1 MITSTGRDLIS
12 KYLIGQTTSFASHI
26 AIGCGATP
34 VSVLGDYKGKT
45 ELDFEMGRYPIISR
59 SISTE
64 LLTQTATSVQA
75 TGTSFIFTLSTDAQ
89 FSSGQTVI
97 VSNADQ
103 FVNTPDPA
111 TNSNGAYT
119 IVSTTTNTIT
129 VTDPQTGGNTTV
141 PQTLTGQTI
150 SIVGYVPQIVF
161 SAELPIQDRYEIT
174 EFGIYPSGS
183 NTFSNGTDSY
193 VLSNFTTTEQWQYAN
208 YNGGNTVFSDLVYY
222 TTITDATNN
231 ITVTDKAFQTN
242 ADNPFF
248 NGTRVARQERPR
260 FLKDCTI
267 VVGDMSDFTAAL
279 TPSST
284 SNYISISNFGLDLS
298 QNSSLDEIRLAMSL
312 INDQATPSTTPR
324 SLNIMFQ
331 FVTADGNDNAKYH
344 FRTSDATS
352 LISGTGLFA
361 TSRYQVL
368 SLQLSQATFTSKT
381 SNFDWKNV
389 RGIRV
394 YASVESAANY
404 SGSGLTDFAIC
415 LDAVR
420 FENKSNTNPLY
431 GLTGYTVVN
440 TAGIPIVKSQNTN
453 NLIEF
458 KFVVGATRNV

>member
-34 VSVLGDYKGKT
+34 VSTLGDYKAKT
-45 ELDFEMGRYPIISR
+45 ELNFEMGRYPIISR

-64 LLTQTATSVQA
+64 LLSQTATSVQA
-75 TGTSFIFTLSTDAQ
+75 TGTLFIFTLPSDVQFNSGQSIVVTGSDPFNNSPDPTTDADG
-89 FSSGQTVI
+89 SYV
-97 VSNADQ
+97 
-103 FVNTPDPA
+103 
-111 TNSNGAYT
+111 
-119 IVSTTTNTIT
+119 IVSTTANTIT
-129 VTDPQTGGNTTV
+129 VTDPQIAGNTTA

-161 SAELPIQDRYEIT
+161 SADLPIQDRYEIT

-183 NTFSNGTDSY
+183 NTYSNGTDSY
-193 VLSNFTTTEQWQYAN
+193 NLLNFTTNEQWQYAN
-208 YNGGNTVFSDLVYY
+208 YNSGNTIFSDLVYY

-231 ITVTDKAFQTN
+231 ITVADKAFQTN

-248 NGTRVARQERPR
+248 NGTRIARQERPR
-260 FLKDCTI
+260 FLKDTTI

-279 TPSST
+279 TPSAS
-284 SNYISISNFGLDLS
+284 SNYILISNFGLDLS

-324 SLNIMFQ
+324 SLNIMLQ
-331 FVTADGNDNAKYH
+331 FITADGNDNAKYH
-344 FRTSDATS
+344 FRTTDATS

-361 TSRYQVL
+361 TSRYQIF

-389 RGIRV
+389 RSMRI
-394 YASVESAANY
+394 YSSVESAADY
-404 SGSGLTDFAIC
+404 SGSGLTDFAIS
-415 LDAVR
+415 LDALR

-453 NLIEF
+453 NLVEF
-458 KFVVGATRNV
+458 KFVVGATGNV